1 MSVRTWRLFTAGFIV
16 SVLGVFTSAVP
27 AAAASKIS
35 YSGQSFAVK
44 TVVSSS
50 TTVLADTGALPSSGG
65 TRDASALSGTVPDS
79 LTADTLHAST
89 IGQGDRVRSEASLE
103 VIAVTAGANSIAAD
117 LAMSQTMAVSHAN
130 TASVSGVS
138 HVSNLVVNGLPIV
151 VTGQPNQ
158 VVALING
165 QLVINEQSSSVS
177 GDTGSITVNALHL
190 TINGGADI
198 TLGSSRAGVVAGSNN
213 CSPNRD
219 FATGGGWLPP
229 AGAAKRTLGFV
240 AGIEQRTPYVGHLVF
255 VNHESN
261 ERLQGRF
268 LTYTPDGANRNMTGE
283 GTLDGQPATFTLS
296 VTDGG
301 EGPALDQFRLQIVT
315 PARPLEGPA
324 IAGGNIQVHA
334 MCQ

>member
-65 TRDASALSGTVPDS
+65 TRDASALSGTVPDT

-117 LAMSQTMAVSHAN
+117 LAMSRTMAVSHGN

-138 HVSNLVVNGLPIV
+138 HISNLVVNGVPVV

-158 VVALING
+158 VVQLING
-165 QLVINEQSSSVS
+165 QLVINEQTSSVS
-177 GDTGSITVNALHL
+177 GDTGTVTVNALHL
-190 TINGGADI
+190 TLSGGADLI
-198 TLGSSRAGVVAGSNN
+198 LGSSRAGVVAGSNN

-219 FATGGGWLPP
+219 FATGGGWIPP
-229 AGAAKRTLGFV
+229 AGGAKRTFGFV
-240 AGIEQRTPYVGHLVF
+240 AGIEQREPYVGHLVF
-255 VNHESN
+255 VNHALN
-261 ERLQGRF
+261 ERFQGKF
-268 LTYTPDGANRNMTGE
+268 LTYAGAGPTRDMTGE
-283 GTLDGQPATFTLS
+283 GTLDGQPATFMLTI
-296 VTDGG
+296 TDGG
-301 EGPALDQFRLQIVT
+301 EGPTQDQFLLEITGR
-315 PARPLEGPA
+315 PAEGP
-324 IAGGNIQVHA
+324 IVAGGNIQVHQ